1 MTASVPSFQSIHSPD
16 ITSQENSDRESNASA
31 SQEPEYHDIVVP
43 DISLG
48 LTEDDIKYLNP
59 LVPDPME
66 TLTRLPQTQFN
77 VTEGGMHMMGL
88 DGDDRS
94 PAALAKVHS
103 VGLTMMLSKC
113 DILLMP
119 CPYVCSQLIHDF
131 MMVKPDAW

>member
-16 ITSQENSDRESNASA
+16 ITSQENSDRESNAST
-31 SQEPEYHDIVVP
+31 SQEPEYQDIVVP

-48 LTEDDIKYLNP
+48 LPEDDIKYLNP

-66 TLTRLPQTQFN
+66 TLTRLPQSQFN
-77 VTEGGMHMMGL
+77 VTEGGMLMMGI
-88 DGDDRS
+88 DGGVRS
-94 PAALAKVHS
+94 PASQAKVNS

-113 DILLMP
+113 DKLLMP